1 MTNKEYW
8 FDYWGLTIGEENGE
22 RMWEDKLRM
31 DAGVRLREM
40 PMVFVRPDV
49 HYQSPI
55 DGRVIRSQSERI
67 DDMRRNGCIEY
78 DPEMKND
85 SIRKSKESDKA
96 LDSSI
101 DVEVEKNFL
110 KMPSAKKERL
120 AAELLSGADVSLVR
134 NEP

>member
-1 MTNKEYW
+1 MTDKERW

-22 RMWEDKLRM
+22 RMWDDKLKM

-40 PMVFVRPDV
+40 PMLFVRPDV

-78 DPEMKND
+78 DPEMKKD
-85 SIRKSKESDKA
+85 TIRRDQEVERA

-120 AAELLSGADVSLVR
+120 AAELIGGADVSLVR
-134 NEP
+134 KEP